1 MENKNNKNT
10 YRVYMTCWVEFKAE
24 SLDEVDE
31 IVSDMDYSFSHDGM
45 TFDSEIVEIQE
56 AKKQKY

>member
-1 MENKNNKNT
+1 
-10 YRVYMTCWVEFKAE
+10 MTCWVEFKAE